1 MLASSSDFFQDLVHN
16 SKSKQH
22 DFFVYLA
29 GVRSKELGQIL
40 EYIYS
45 HNLFLGL
52 ENIMSWSSKQTLGQ
66 FSVVI
71 DKSFYAKTKIFTG
84 VTGVLWI
91 VEW

>member
-1 MLASSSDFFQDLVHN
+1 MRDWTFEIHGLL
-16 SKSKQH
+16 
-22 DFFVYLA
+22 
-29 GVRSKELGQIL
+29 
-40 EYIYS
+40 
-45 HNLFLGL
+45 LGL
-52 ENIMSWSSKQTLGQ
+52 QNIMSWSSKQTLGQ